1 MSHTLVQDGRT
12 QASTLQCVIRNFG
25 VERSYLFL
33 AHYFSVV
40 LVCTLLT
47 RRTGEV
53 LRELCGFRSFST
65 SDCRATRESWLCFG
79 HGGKFSF
86 RRALAGLRCS
96 CLPQADGTAKLH
108 NAVIGLIART
118 MPYSTALG
126 NKTEGRRRRSLGCMS
141 QAPYPIEQ
149 LRGAS
154 LAYVGSNVLSSMV
167 VYSPSFGLQELL
179 HGLFCKTLLCGL
191 LSVK

>member
-1 MSHTLVQDGRT
+1 MC
-12 QASTLQCVIRNFG
+12 A
-25 VERSYLFL
+25 
-33 AHYFSVV
+33 
-40 LVCTLLT
+40 LLT

-126 NKTEGRRRRSLGCMS
+126 NKTEGRRRRSLGCISSTLPHRATLEAQVLPML
-141 QAPYPIEQ
+141 APTCCFNGGVILQ
-149 LRGAS
+149 LVSYA
-154 LAYVGSNVLSSMV
+154 VLVDSST
-167 VYSPSFGLQELL
+167 PWIILL
-179 HGLFCKTLLCGL
+179 EA
-191 LSVK
+191 